1 MVTKITEEDHTKAQE
16 MIVQTVKEV
25 DHVDQDRIMDTEDEL
40 TQDHEVMNHKMDQK
54 EAIEVAKVV
63 HEQTIDIV
71 VLIHNNHV
79 VTSTQTWD
87 NNNHKWLKP
96 ERFT

>member
-1 MVTKITEEDHTKAQE
+1 

-25 DHVDQDRIMDTEDEL
+25 DHVGQDRIMDTEEEL
-40 TQDHEVMNHKMDQK
+40 TQNHEVMDHKMDQK
-54 EAIEVAKVV
+54 KAIEVAKVV
-63 HEQTIDIV
+63 HDQTMDTV
-71 VLIHNNHV
+71 VHIHNNRV
-79 VTSTQTWD
+79 VTSTQPWD